1 MFRWCSYLGV
11 PFSYQQHGIVIAV
24 EGGDEKESN
33 ETAGTSDNIGG
44 QNITIVNFDHQQ
56 DNVEKE
62 KNRCASTVQIID
74 QDKNQAE
81 WEQVQYSETEWHKRL
96 SSRAGTCSPDNAD
109 PVPVVMSRI
118 RFLQVHS
125 GVMITSLQ
133 YDTHKRNGECI
144 AIWCKT
150 GVYKS
155 LAGSAK
161 MGEPGMHVGT
171 FSVVG
176 GIAAQ
181 LAVSVVVPV
190 VLPFMAAMDVGH
202 AITSAKDLSNAKQEW
217 NERTVEWNGK
227 FEEYITK
234 QNEKQ
239 ILWWISTAKWVRL

>member
-33 ETAGTSDNIGG
+33 ETAGSSDNIGG

-96 SSRAGTCSPDNAD
+96 SSRAGTCCPDNAD
-109 PVPVVMSRI
+109 PVAVVMSRI

-125 GVMITSLQ
+125 DVMITSLQ

-161 MGEPGMHVGT
+161 MLYT
-171 FSVVG
+171 TYRSTNT
-176 GIAAQ
+176 AAGAMQ
-181 LAVSVVVPV
+181 SSNIAVSVSVLQSSISCRV
-190 VLPFMAAMDVGH
+190 VLIKM
-202 AITSAKDLSNAKQEW
+202 Q
-217 NERTVEWNGK
+217 
-227 FEEYITK
+227 
-234 QNEKQ
+234 
-239 ILWWISTAKWVRL
+239 